1 MNTLNV
7 IALIL
12 VILIVLVMLTII
24 LFKYHAEKLN
34 NIKDLLDDSEKEC
47 IDELK
52 RKNEII
58 SKMIKVA
65 TSKFKCESTAFDEV
79 KDLEIDNL
87 DSFKD
92 EKKLIKCYEELV
104 HVIEDNP
111 KSKDLKTLKDYVK
124 KYENNDLA
132 THIASDID
140 DVCSASNTC
149 STTTTGTSTIPGSSP
164 HPASGSGKG
173 TFTGAKATM
182 ETKLKS
188 CFSSMNSMVTGG
200 NMYFAQ
206 EFAVAVYNYLKNGTI
221 AITLQAPMSGAGSG
235 GIQ

>member
-1 MNTLNV
+1 MALVSATLQADLYSAFNAMNDITDDSGNRY
-7 IALIL
+7 
-12 VILIVLVMLTII
+12 M
-24 LFKYHAEKLN
+24 AEKVAKA
-34 NIKDLLDDSEKEC
+34 ISDFVKTGQVTSTDAGTAGDGGVYAGSGTGSMQISE
-47 IDELK
+47 
-52 RKNEII
+52 
-58 SKMIKVA
+58 S
-65 TSKFKCESTAFDEV
+65 
-79 KDLEIDNL
+79 NL
-87 DSFKD
+87 
-92 EKKLIKCYEELV
+92 
-104 HVIEDNP
+104 
-111 KSKDLKTLKDYVK
+111 KSKLQTTFEA

-149 STTTTGTSTIPGSSP
+149 STTTTGTSTIPGTSP
-164 HPASGSGKG
+164 HPVSGSGKG
-173 TFTGAKATM
+173 TFTGAKATI

-188 CFSSMNSMVTGG
+188 CFSSMNNMVTGG

>member
-1 MNTLNV
+1 MALVSATLQADLYSAFNAMNDITDDSGNRY
-7 IALIL
+7 
-12 VILIVLVMLTII
+12 M
-24 LFKYHAEKLN
+24 AEKVAKA
-34 NIKDLLDDSEKEC
+34 ISDFVRTGQVTSTDAGTASDGGVYAGSGTGSMQISESN
-47 IDELK
+47 LK
-52 RKNEII
+52 G
-58 SKMIKVA
+58 
-65 TSKFKCESTAFDEV
+65 
-79 KDLEIDNL
+79 
-87 DSFKD
+87 
-92 EKKLIKCYEELV
+92 KLQTTFEA
-104 HVIEDNP
+104 
-111 KSKDLKTLKDYVK
+111 

-149 STTTTGTSTIPGSSP
+149 STTTTGTSTIPGTSP

-173 TFTGAKATM
+173 TFTGAKVTI

>member
-1 MNTLNV
+1 MALVSATLQADLYSAFNAMNDITDDSGNRY
-7 IALIL
+7 
-12 VILIVLVMLTII
+12 M
-24 LFKYHAEKLN
+24 AEKVAKA
-34 NIKDLLDDSEKEC
+34 ISDFVRTGQVTSTDAGTAGDGGVYAGSGTGSMQISE
-47 IDELK
+47 
-52 RKNEII
+52 
-58 SKMIKVA
+58 S
-65 TSKFKCESTAFDEV
+65 
-79 KDLEIDNL
+79 NL
-87 DSFKD
+87 
-92 EKKLIKCYEELV
+92 
-104 HVIEDNP
+104 
-111 KSKDLKTLKDYVK
+111 KSKLQTTFEA

-149 STTTTGTSTIPGSSP
+149 STTTTGTSTIPGTSP

-173 TFTGAKATM
+173 TFTGAKATI

-221 AITLQAPMSGAGSG
+221 AITLQALMSGAGSG

>member
-1 MNTLNV
+1 M
-7 IALIL
+7 ALVL
-12 VILIVLVMLTII
+12 VILQADLYSAFNAMNDITNDSGNRYM
-24 LFKYHAEKLN
+24 AEKVAKA
-34 NIKDLLDDSEKEC
+34 ISDFVRTGQVTSTDEGTAGDGGVYAGKGTGSMQISE
-47 IDELK
+47 
-52 RKNEII
+52 
-58 SKMIKVA
+58 S
-65 TSKFKCESTAFDEV
+65 
-79 KDLEIDNL
+79 NL
-87 DSFKD
+87 
-92 EKKLIKCYEELV
+92 
-104 HVIEDNP
+104 
-111 KSKDLKTLKDYVK
+111 KSKLQTTFEA

-149 STTTTGTSTIPGSSP
+149 STTTKGTSTISGSSP
-164 HPASGSGKG
+164 HSASGSGKG
-173 TFTGAKATM
+173 TFTGAKSTI

>member
-1 MNTLNV
+1 MALVSATLQADLYSAFNAMNNITDDSGNRY
-7 IALIL
+7 
-12 VILIVLVMLTII
+12 M
-24 LFKYHAEKLN
+24 AEKVAKA
-34 NIKDLLDDSEKEC
+34 ISDFVRTGQVTSTDAGTAGDDGVYAGSGTGSMQISE
-47 IDELK
+47 
-52 RKNEII
+52 
-58 SKMIKVA
+58 S
-65 TSKFKCESTAFDEV
+65 
-79 KDLEIDNL
+79 NL
-87 DSFKD
+87 
-92 EKKLIKCYEELV
+92 
-104 HVIEDNP
+104 
-111 KSKDLKTLKDYVK
+111 KSKLQTTFEA

-149 STTTTGTSTIPGSSP
+149 STTTTGTSTIPGTSP

-173 TFTGAKATM
+173 TFTGAKATI

>member
-1 MNTLNV
+1 MALVSATLQADLYSAFNAMNDITDDSGNRY
-7 IALIL
+7 
-12 VILIVLVMLTII
+12 M
-24 LFKYHAEKLN
+24 AEKVAKSISDFVRTGQVTSTDAGTAGDGGVYAGSGN
-34 NIKDLLDDSEKEC
+34 GSMQISE
-47 IDELK
+47 
-52 RKNEII
+52 
-58 SKMIKVA
+58 S
-65 TSKFKCESTAFDEV
+65 
-79 KDLEIDNL
+79 NL
-87 DSFKD
+87 
-92 EKKLIKCYEELV
+92 
-104 HVIEDNP
+104 
-111 KSKDLKTLKDYVK
+111 KSKLQTTFEA

-173 TFTGAKATM
+173 TFTGAKATI

-221 AITLQAPMSGAGSG
+221 AITLQTPMSGAGSG

>member
-1 MNTLNV
+1 MALVSATLQAYLYSAFNAMNDITDDSGNRY
-7 IALIL
+7 
-12 VILIVLVMLTII
+12 M
-24 LFKYHAEKLN
+24 AEKVAKA
-34 NIKDLLDDSEKEC
+34 ISDFVRTGQVTSTDAGTAGDGGVYAGSGTGSMQISE
-47 IDELK
+47 
-52 RKNEII
+52 
-58 SKMIKVA
+58 S
-65 TSKFKCESTAFDEV
+65 
-79 KDLEIDNL
+79 NL
-87 DSFKD
+87 
-92 EKKLIKCYEELV
+92 
-104 HVIEDNP
+104 
-111 KSKDLKTLKDYVK
+111 KSKLQTTFEA

-173 TFTGAKATM
+173 TFTGAKATI

>member
-1 MNTLNV
+1 MALVSATLQADLYSAFNAMNDITDDSGNRY
-7 IALIL
+7 
-12 VILIVLVMLTII
+12 M
-24 LFKYHAEKLN
+24 AEKVAKA
-34 NIKDLLDDSEKEC
+34 ISDFVRTGQVTSTDAGTAGDGGVYAGSGTGSMQISE
-47 IDELK
+47 
-52 RKNEII
+52 
-58 SKMIKVA
+58 S
-65 TSKFKCESTAFDEV
+65 
-79 KDLEIDNL
+79 NL
-87 DSFKD
+87 
-92 EKKLIKCYEELV
+92 
-104 HVIEDNP
+104 
-111 KSKDLKTLKDYVK
+111 KSKLQTTFEA

-173 TFTGAKATM
+173 TFTGAKTTI

>member
-1 MNTLNV
+1 MALVSATLQADLYSAFNAMNNITDDSGNRY
-7 IALIL
+7 
-12 VILIVLVMLTII
+12 M
-24 LFKYHAEKLN
+24 AEKVAKA
-34 NIKDLLDDSEKEC
+34 ISDFVRTGPVTSTDAGTAGDGGVYAGSGPGSMQISE
-47 IDELK
+47 
-52 RKNEII
+52 
-58 SKMIKVA
+58 S
-65 TSKFKCESTAFDEV
+65 
-79 KDLEIDNL
+79 NL
-87 DSFKD
+87 
-92 EKKLIKCYEELV
+92 
-104 HVIEDNP
+104 
-111 KSKDLKTLKDYVK
+111 KSKLQTTFEA

-132 THIASDID
+132 IHIASDID

-149 STTTTGTSTIPGSSP
+149 STTTTGTSTIPGTSP

-173 TFTGAKATM
+173 TFTGAKATI

>member
-1 MNTLNV
+1 MALVSATLQADLYSAFNAMNDITDDSGNRY
-7 IALIL
+7 
-12 VILIVLVMLTII
+12 M
-24 LFKYHAEKLN
+24 AEKVAKA
-34 NIKDLLDDSEKEC
+34 IFDFVRTGQVTSTDAGTAGDGGVYAGSGTGSMQISE
-47 IDELK
+47 
-52 RKNEII
+52 
-58 SKMIKVA
+58 S
-65 TSKFKCESTAFDEV
+65 
-79 KDLEIDNL
+79 NL
-87 DSFKD
+87 
-92 EKKLIKCYEELV
+92 
-104 HVIEDNP
+104 
-111 KSKDLKTLKDYVK
+111 KSKLQTTFEA

-132 THIASDID
+132 THIASDVD

-149 STTTTGTSTIPGSSP
+149 STTTTGTSTIPGTSP

-173 TFTGAKATM
+173 TFTGAKATI

-221 AITLQAPMSGAGSG
+221 AITLQAPMSGVGSG

>member
-1 MNTLNV
+1 MALVSATLQTDLYSAFNAMNDITDDSGNRY
-7 IALIL
+7 
-12 VILIVLVMLTII
+12 M
-24 LFKYHAEKLN
+24 AEKVAKA
-34 NIKDLLDDSEKEC
+34 ISDFVRTGQVTSTDAGTAGDGGVYAGSGTGSMQISE
-47 IDELK
+47 
-52 RKNEII
+52 
-58 SKMIKVA
+58 S
-65 TSKFKCESTAFDEV
+65 
-79 KDLEIDNL
+79 NL
-87 DSFKD
+87 
-92 EKKLIKCYEELV
+92 
-104 HVIEDNP
+104 
-111 KSKDLKTLKDYVK
+111 KSKLQTTFEA

-149 STTTTGTSTIPGSSP
+149 STTTTGTSTISGSSP

-173 TFTGAKATM
+173 TFTGAKSTI

>member
-1 MNTLNV
+1 MALVSATLQADLYSAFNAMNDITDDSGNRY
-7 IALIL
+7 
-12 VILIVLVMLTII
+12 M
-24 LFKYHAEKLN
+24 AEKVAKA
-34 NIKDLLDDSEKEC
+34 IFDFVRTGQVTSTDAGIAGDGGVYAGSGTGSMQISE
-47 IDELK
+47 
-52 RKNEII
+52 
-58 SKMIKVA
+58 S
-65 TSKFKCESTAFDEV
+65 
-79 KDLEIDNL
+79 NL
-87 DSFKD
+87 
-92 EKKLIKCYEELV
+92 
-104 HVIEDNP
+104 
-111 KSKDLKTLKDYVK
+111 KSKLQTTFEA

-149 STTTTGTSTIPGSSP
+149 STTTTGISTIPGTSP

-173 TFTGAKATM
+173 TFTGAKATI

>member
-1 MNTLNV
+1 MALVSATLQADLYSAFNAMNDITDDSGNRY
-7 IALIL
+7 
-12 VILIVLVMLTII
+12 M
-24 LFKYHAEKLN
+24 AEKVAKA
-34 NIKDLLDDSEKEC
+34 ISDFVRTGQVTSTDAGTAGDGGVYAGSGTGSMQISE
-47 IDELK
+47 
-52 RKNEII
+52 
-58 SKMIKVA
+58 S
-65 TSKFKCESTAFDEV
+65 
-79 KDLEIDNL
+79 NL
-87 DSFKD
+87 
-92 EKKLIKCYEELV
+92 
-104 HVIEDNP
+104 
-111 KSKDLKTLKDYVK
+111 KSKLQTTFEA

-149 STTTTGTSTIPGSSP
+149 STTTTGTSTIPGTNP
-164 HPASGSGKG
+164 HPASGNGKG
-173 TFTGAKATM
+173 TFTGAKATI

-221 AITLQAPMSGAGSG
+221 AITLQAPMSGAGGG

>member
-1 MNTLNV
+1 MALVSATLQADLYSAFNAMNDITDDSGNTY
-7 IALIL
+7 
-12 VILIVLVMLTII
+12 M
-24 LFKYHAEKLN
+24 AEKVAKAISDFVKN
-34 NIKDLLDDSEKEC
+34 GQVTSTDAGTASDSGVYAGSGTGSMQ
-47 IDELK
+47 
-52 RKNEII
+52 I
-58 SKMIKVA
+58 S
-65 TSKFKCESTAFDEV
+65 ES
-79 KDLEIDNL
+79 NL
-87 DSFKD
+87 
-92 EKKLIKCYEELV
+92 
-104 HVIEDNP
+104 
-111 KSKDLKTLKDYVK
+111 KSKLQTTFEA

-173 TFTGAKATM
+173 TFTGAKATI

-200 NMYFAQ
+200 NIYFAQ

-221 AITLQAPMSGAGSG
+221 AITLQAPMSGSGTG
-235 GIQ
+235 GIK

>member
-1 MNTLNV
+1 MALVSATLQADLYSAFNAMNDITDDSGNRY
-7 IALIL
+7 
-12 VILIVLVMLTII
+12 M
-24 LFKYHAEKLN
+24 AEKVAKA
-34 NIKDLLDDSEKEC
+34 ISDFVRTGQVTSTDAGTAGDGGVYAGSGTGSMQ
-47 IDELK
+47 I
-52 RKNEII
+52 NE
-58 SKMIKVA
+58 S
-65 TSKFKCESTAFDEV
+65 
-79 KDLEIDNL
+79 NL
-87 DSFKD
+87 
-92 EKKLIKCYEELV
+92 
-104 HVIEDNP
+104 
-111 KSKDLKTLKDYVK
+111 KSKLQTTFEA

-173 TFTGAKATM
+173 TFTGIKATI

-188 CFSSMNSMVTGG
+188 CFSSMNSIVTSG

>member
-1 MNTLNV
+1 MALVSATLQADLYSAFNAMNDITDDSGNRY
-7 IALIL
+7 
-12 VILIVLVMLTII
+12 M
-24 LFKYHAEKLN
+24 AEKVAKA
-34 NIKDLLDDSEKEC
+34 ISDFVRTRQVTSTDAGTAGDGGVYAGSGTGSMQISE
-47 IDELK
+47 
-52 RKNEII
+52 
-58 SKMIKVA
+58 S
-65 TSKFKCESTAFDEV
+65 
-79 KDLEIDNL
+79 NL
-87 DSFKD
+87 
-92 EKKLIKCYEELV
+92 
-104 HVIEDNP
+104 
-111 KSKDLKTLKDYVK
+111 KSKLQTTFEA

-149 STTTTGTSTIPGSSP
+149 STTTTGTSTIPGTSP

-173 TFTGAKATM
+173 TFTGAKATI

-221 AITLQAPMSGAGSG
+221 AITLQAPMSGEGSG

>member
-1 MNTLNV
+1 MALVSATLQADLYSAFNAMNNITDDSGNRY
-7 IALIL
+7 
-12 VILIVLVMLTII
+12 M
-24 LFKYHAEKLN
+24 AEKVAKA
-34 NIKDLLDDSEKEC
+34 ISDFVRTGQVTSTDAGTAGDGGVYAGSGTGSMQISE
-47 IDELK
+47 
-52 RKNEII
+52 
-58 SKMIKVA
+58 S
-65 TSKFKCESTAFDEV
+65 
-79 KDLEIDNL
+79 NL
-87 DSFKD
+87 
-92 EKKLIKCYEELV
+92 
-104 HVIEDNP
+104 
-111 KSKDLKTLKDYVK
+111 KSKLQTTFEA

-132 THIASDID
+132 IHIASDID

-149 STTTTGTSTIPGSSP
+149 STTTTGTSTIPGTSP

-173 TFTGAKATM
+173 TFTGAKATI
-182 ETKLKS
+182 ETKLKI

>member
-1 MNTLNV
+1 MALVSATLQADLYSAFNAMNNITDDSGNRY
-7 IALIL
+7 
-12 VILIVLVMLTII
+12 M
-24 LFKYHAEKLN
+24 AEKVAKA
-34 NIKDLLDDSEKEC
+34 ISDFVRTGQVTSTDSGTAG
-47 IDELK
+47 DGGVYAGSGTGSMQ
-52 RKNEII
+52 I
-58 SKMIKVA
+58 S
-65 TSKFKCESTAFDEV
+65 ES
-79 KDLEIDNL
+79 NL
-87 DSFKD
+87 
-92 EKKLIKCYEELV
+92 
-104 HVIEDNP
+104 
-111 KSKDLKTLKDYVK
+111 KSKLQTTFEA

-132 THIASDID
+132 IHIASDID

-149 STTTTGTSTIPGSSP
+149 STTTTGTSTIPGTSP

-173 TFTGAKATM
+173 TFTGAKATI

>member
-1 MNTLNV
+1 MALVSATLQADLYSAFNAMNDIKDDSGNRY
-7 IALIL
+7 
-12 VILIVLVMLTII
+12 M
-24 LFKYHAEKLN
+24 AEKVAKA
-34 NIKDLLDDSEKEC
+34 ISDFVKTGQVTSTDAGTAGDSGVYAGSGTGSMQ
-47 IDELK
+47 
-52 RKNEII
+52 I
-58 SKMIKVA
+58 S
-65 TSKFKCESTAFDEV
+65 ES
-79 KDLEIDNL
+79 NL
-87 DSFKD
+87 
-92 EKKLIKCYEELV
+92 
-104 HVIEDNP
+104 
-111 KSKDLKTLKDYVK
+111 KSKLQTTFEA
-124 KYENNDLA
+124 KYKNNDLA

-149 STTTTGTSTIPGSSP
+149 STTTTGTSTIPGTSP

-173 TFTGAKATM
+173 TFTGAKATI
-182 ETKLKS
+182 EAKLKS

>member
-1 MNTLNV
+1 MALVSATLQADLYSAFNAMNDITNDSGNRY
-7 IALIL
+7 I
-12 VILIVLVMLTII
+12 
-24 LFKYHAEKLN
+24 AEKVAKA
-34 NIKDLLDDSEKEC
+34 ISDFVRTGQVTSTDAGTAGDGGVYAGSGTGSMQISE
-47 IDELK
+47 
-52 RKNEII
+52 
-58 SKMIKVA
+58 S
-65 TSKFKCESTAFDEV
+65 
-79 KDLEIDNL
+79 NL
-87 DSFKD
+87 
-92 EKKLIKCYEELV
+92 
-104 HVIEDNP
+104 
-111 KSKDLKTLKDYVK
+111 KSKLQTTFEA

-173 TFTGAKATM
+173 TFTGAKSTI

>member
-1 MNTLNV
+1 MALVSATLQADLYSAFNAMNDITDDSGNRY
-7 IALIL
+7 
-12 VILIVLVMLTII
+12 M
-24 LFKYHAEKLN
+24 AEKVAKA
-34 NIKDLLDDSEKEC
+34 ISDFVQTGQVTSTDAGTAGDGGVYAGSGTGSMQISE
-47 IDELK
+47 
-52 RKNEII
+52 
-58 SKMIKVA
+58 S
-65 TSKFKCESTAFDEV
+65 
-79 KDLEIDNL
+79 NL
-87 DSFKD
+87 
-92 EKKLIKCYEELV
+92 
-104 HVIEDNP
+104 
-111 KSKDLKTLKDYVK
+111 KSKLQTTFES
-124 KYENNDLA
+124 KYENNNLA

-173 TFTGAKATM
+173 TFTGAKATI